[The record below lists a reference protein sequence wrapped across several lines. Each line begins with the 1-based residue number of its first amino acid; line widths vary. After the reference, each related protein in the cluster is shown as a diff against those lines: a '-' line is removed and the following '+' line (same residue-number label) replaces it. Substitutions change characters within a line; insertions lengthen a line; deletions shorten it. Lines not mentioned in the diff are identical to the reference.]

1 MQGRAGSN
9 QFAWWKIACIVY
21 IASMCVGCGPAGPKT
36 YRVEGTVTFDGEPIL
51 AGYIT
56 FSPQQR
62 GETPVATQI
71 KEGKYSLY
79 ATAGAKRISVQ
90 ASRFIGP
97 ENPIMGL
104 RAKEQYIPDRYNIET
119 TLSATVSPEGENK
132 FDFELTSIV
141 ETNSEKR

>member
-1 MQGRAGSN
+1 MT
-9 QFAWWKIACIVY
+9 WWKLVCIVCL
-21 IASMCVGCGPAGPKT
+21 ASAHVGCGPTGPKT
-36 YRVEGTVTFDGEPIL
+36 YRVNGTVTFDGEPIP

-71 KEGKYSLY
+71 EEGKYSLY
-79 ATAGAKRISVQ
+79 VTAGAKRVSVQ

-104 RAKEQYIPDRYNIET
+104 RAKEQYIPDWYNIET
-119 TLSATVSPEGENK
+119 TLSATVSPEAENQ
-132 FDFELTSIV
+132 FDFELQSTA
-141 ETNSEKR
+141 ESEAGQ